1 MASPAKFTP
10 PTPAEIQKV
19 LDTCH
24 RLNSTPAKLTPKRF
38 FEIFM
43 TTGNSEVA
51 YLRRYWRTAR
61 GLASNLRLLPHL
73 RDDILQADGGQ
84 DAWASFI
91 QQEAS
96 TFCTLAL
103 AVKILVSQEAPR
115 GNYPLGSFHSSSSVG
130 RTFFSHEEQ
139 RLQDTTMTTT
149 HMPFLYGMINDV
161 LNQRGPLNDQSEDDG
176 VLKASNVPTT
186 KHVEDPE
193 PEEIGEVA
201 YVQSL
206 TGKDRTM
213 ARFDR
218 IATTICSM
226 VAFALNRRHNGLQLH
241 NSVRF
246 YACGVSERVQEYLNH
261 LGLCSARRTA
271 LSALKTLSIEGQGS
285 LKPVMSWQRGCP
297 IAPTIC
303 IDNIDMEQHVHDISV
318 GNRSNTFRGTW
329 GYIHVPDPALLQT
342 LNLEDLTL
350 KAYLDSLERARDF
363 TINPLH
369 FMPTC
374 EARESEV
381 DVWKSQIAKVL
392 MEHLA
397 VPSDRSKAISTSP
410 QALDQISH
418 TKPTIHMLKLMDASD
433 NSAEG
438 IGQVFASLLQQ
449 SGLTSEHFY
458 GRLQPMDGDLGTI
471 QNFNSLKSQRAPS
484 PYGCDSLSN
493 VVFQLGASHTLWN
506 IGLSIFSHHFGNS
519 SDQSNV
525 GAWQYLEAL
534 GFPSEKAIQ
543 KKDFTLMINQ
553 MEKTMEATLYYCLRV
568 VMNNNNEILGDERVT
583 LSTERWNAVVEDCYE
598 RFCSPHARRE
608 AAKAACPKLSNTLV
622 QLHDFSSVVEAK
634 RSMKSGDVGRLMNVW
649 KKWCLMTQGLTGL
662 TNYSSYLPRMV
673 LQLTQILPPDLR
685 KYLCHN
691 LLISPSGRSNH
702 FVAKDEWLKCQNYW
716 IKFLFN
722 QTGNGTSIDRLRD
735 LFSINIGLGPLGSQ
749 YTAETGSAHQER
761 QHIPLWFWQ
770 DEEDHP
776 YHGPRA

>member
-61 GLASNLRLLPHL
+61 GS
-73 RDDILQADGGQ
+73 Q
-84 DAWASFI
+84 DTGVAR
-91 QQEAS
+91 S
-96 TFCTLAL
+96 TKGEL
-103 AVKILVSQEAPR
+103 
-115 GNYPLGSFHSSSSVG
+115 PLGSFHSSSSVG

-458 GRLQPMDGDLGTI
+458 GHLQPMDGDLGTI

-634 RSMKSGDVGRLMNVW
+634 RSMKSGD
-649 KKWCLMTQGLTGL
+649 
-662 TNYSSYLPRMV
+662 
-673 LQLTQILPPDLR
+673 LTQILPPDLR

-735 LFSINIGLGPLGSQ
+735 LFSINIGLLQEMYKSLKIDAGASII
-749 YTAETGSAHQER
+749 HQSHNNHLSTKSLTMFMQMANNRDLLALNTPPKPEV
-761 QHIPLWFWQ
+761 HIKRDNTYLSGF
-770 DEEDHP
+770 
-776 YHGPRA
+776 GKMKKTIVPRTPSLKNSKSTCSFKNRAM